1 MKKALA
7 VLSLFLLFSSWVRA
21 QHKRDPLT
29 ESEVD
34 QLRETAQEPDK
45 RLTLMVKFARA
56 RMLAIDQLRS
66 DPKLGQGRGG
76 KIHDLLEDFMNL
88 MDEIDDN
95 VDNYS
100 SKQSDIRKSLK
111 ELVEADTDFQLK
123 LRTLKD
129 AAKNDAKVSDE
140 ARDYEFVLDNTLEA
154 VNQSVDN
161 ARKTL
166 DEQNEEFAKSKKK
179 KK

>member
-1 MKKALA
+1 MKKLFS
-7 VLSLFLLFSSWVRA
+7 VLCLVALFSSLARG

-29 ESEVD
+29 EPEVD

-45 RLTLMVKFARA
+45 RLKLMVKFARA

-66 DPKLGQGRGG
+66 DPKLAQGRGE

-88 MDEIDDN
+88 VDEIDDN

-100 SKQSDIRKSLK
+100 GKQSDIRKSLK
-111 ELVEADTDFQLK
+111 EVVEADTDFQLK

-129 AAKNDAKVSDE
+129 AIKNDPKVGDE
-140 ARDYEFVLDNTLEA
+140 AKDYEFLLDNTLEA

-166 DEQNEEFAKSKKK
+166 DEQNEEFAKKNKKK
-179 KK
+179 

>member
-1 MKKALA
+1 VKKLLSVFCLFVLFPSLA
-7 VLSLFLLFSSWVRA
+7 RA

-29 ESEVD
+29 ELEVD

-45 RLTLMVKFARA
+45 RLRLMVKFARA

-66 DPKLGQGRGG
+66 DPKLAQGRGE
-76 KIHDLLEDFMNL
+76 KVHDLLEDFMNL
-88 MDEIDDN
+88 VDEIDDN

-129 AAKNDAKVSDE
+129 AAKNDPKIADE
-140 ARDYEFVLDNTLEA
+140 TKDYEFVLDNTLEA

-166 DEQNEEFAKSKKK
+166 DEQNEEFAKKKK
-179 KK
+179 K

>member
-1 MKKALA
+1 MKK
-7 VLSLFLLFSSWVRA
+7 LFSFLCLVALFSSFGNA
-21 QHKRDPLT
+21 QQKRDPLT
-29 ESEVD
+29 EPEVD

-45 RLTLMVKFARA
+45 RLKLMVKFARA

-66 DPKLGQGRGG
+66 DPKLAQGRGE

-100 SKQSDIRKSLK
+100 GKQSDIRKSLK
-111 ELVEADTDFQLK
+111 DVVEADTEFQLK

-129 AAKNDAKVSDE
+129 AAKNDPKAADE
-140 ARDYEFVLDNTLEA
+140 AKDYDFVLDNTLEA

-166 DEQNEEFAKSKKK
+166 DEQNEEFAKKNKKK
-179 KK
+179 

>member
-1 MKKALA
+1 MKTLFSILCLLA
-7 VLSLFLLFSSWVRA
+7 LFSSFAPA

-29 ESEVD
+29 EPEVD

-45 RLTLMVKFARA
+45 RLKLMVKFARA

-66 DPKLGQGRGG
+66 DPKLAQGRGE

-88 MDEIDDN
+88 VDEIDDN

-100 SKQSDIRKSLK
+100 GKQSDIRKSLK
-111 ELVEADTDFQLK
+111 DVVEADTEFQLK

-129 AAKNDAKVSDE
+129 AIKDPKVADE
-140 ARDYEFVLDNTLEA
+140 AKDYDFVLDNTLEA

-166 DEQNEEFAKSKKK
+166 DEQNEEFAKKNKKK
-179 KK
+179 

>member
-1 MKKALA
+1 MKK
-7 VLSLFLLFSSWVRA
+7 LFSVVCLFALFASFARA

-29 ESEVD
+29 EPEVD

-45 RLTLMVKFARA
+45 RLKLMVKFARA

-66 DPKLGQGRGG
+66 DPKLAQGRGE
-76 KIHDLLEDFMNL
+76 KIHELLEDFMNL
-88 MDEIDDN
+88 VDEIDDN

-100 SKQSDIRKSLK
+100 GKQSDIRKSLK

-129 AAKNDAKVSDE
+129 AAKSDPKVADE
-140 ARDYEFVLDNTLEA
+140 VKDYEFVLDNTLEA

-166 DEQNEEFAKSKKK
+166 DEQNEEFAKKKK
-179 KK
+179 K

>member
-1 MKKALA
+1 MRKLLSILCAFLFVVSLA
-7 VLSLFLLFSSWVRA
+7 YA

-29 ESEVD
+29 EPEVD

-45 RLTLMVKFARA
+45 RLKLMVKFARS

-66 DPKLGQGRGG
+66 DPKLAQGRGER
-76 KIHDLLEDFMNL
+76 IHDLLEDFMNL

-100 SKQSDIRKSLK
+100 GKQSDIRKSLK
-111 ELVEADTDFQLK
+111 ELVEADNEFQLK
-123 LRTLKD
+123 LRTLRD
-129 AAKNDAKVSDE
+129 AAKNDTKIADE
-140 ARDYEFVLDNTLEA
+140 AKEYEFVLDNTLEA
-154 VNQSVDN
+154 VNQSVDS

-166 DEQNEEFAKSKKK
+166 DDQNEQFSKKK

>member
-1 MKKALA
+1 MKKLLP
-7 VLSLFLLFSSWVRA
+7 VFSLLVLFSPLGTA

-29 ESEVD
+29 EPEVD

-45 RLTLMVKFARA
+45 RLKLMVKFARA

-66 DPKLGQGRGG
+66 DPKLAQGRGE

-129 AAKNDAKVSDE
+129 AAKSDSKVVDE
-140 ARDYEFVLDNTLEA
+140 VKDYEFVLDNTLEA

-166 DEQNEEFAKSKKK
+166 DEQNEEFAKKKK
-179 KK
+179 K

>member
-1 MKKALA
+1 VKKLFS
-7 VLSLFLLFSSWVRA
+7 VLCLVALFSSFAHA
-21 QHKRDPLT
+21 QQKRDPLT
-29 ESEVD
+29 EPEVD

-45 RLTLMVKFARA
+45 RLKLMVKFARA

-66 DPKLGQGRGG
+66 DPKLAQGRGE

-88 MDEIDDN
+88 VDEIDDN

-100 SKQSDIRKSLK
+100 GKQSDIRKSLK
-111 ELVEADTDFQLK
+111 DVVEADTEFQLK

-129 AAKNDAKVSDE
+129 AAKNDPKAADE
-140 ARDYEFVLDNTLEA
+140 AKDYDFVLDNTLEA

-166 DEQNEEFAKSKKK
+166 DEQNEEFAKKNKKK
-179 KK
+179 

>member
-1 MKKALA
+1 VKKLFS
-7 VLSLFLLFSSWVRA
+7 VLCLVALFSSFAQA

-29 ESEVD
+29 EPEVD

-45 RLTLMVKFARA
+45 RLKLMVKFARA

-66 DPKLGQGRGG
+66 DPKLAQGRGE

-88 MDEIDDN
+88 VDEIDDN

-100 SKQSDIRKSLK
+100 GKQSDIRKSLK
-111 ELVEADTDFQLK
+111 DVVEADTEFQLK

-129 AAKNDAKVSDE
+129 AAKNDPKVADE
-140 ARDYEFVLDNTLEA
+140 AKDYDFVLDNTLEA

-166 DEQNEEFAKSKKK
+166 DEQNEEFAKKNKKK
-179 KK
+179 

>member
-1 MKKALA
+1 VKKVMA
-7 VLSLFLLFSSWVRA
+7 VLSLLVLFSSFVRA

-45 RLTLMVKFARA
+45 RLKLMVKFARA

-66 DPKLGQGRGG
+66 DPKLAQGRGE
-76 KIHDLLEDFMNL
+76 KVHDLLEDFMNL

-100 SKQSDIRKSLK
+100 SKQSDVRKSLK

-140 ARDYEFVLDNTLEA
+140 AREYEFVLDNTLEA

-166 DEQNEEFAKSKKK
+166 DEQNEEFAKKKK
-179 KK
+179 K

>member
-1 MKKALA
+1 MKKVMA
-7 VLSLFLLFSSWVRA
+7 VLSLLVLFSSFVCA

-45 RLTLMVKFARA
+45 RLKLMVKFARA

-66 DPKLGQGRGG
+66 DPKLAQGRGE

-129 AAKNDAKVSDE
+129 AAKSDSKVVDE
-140 ARDYEFVLDNTLEA
+140 VKEYEFVLDNTLEA

-166 DEQNEEFAKSKKK
+166 DEQNEEFAKKKK
-179 KK
+179 K

>member
-1 MKKALA
+1 MKRLFS
-7 VLSLFLLFSSWVRA
+7 VLCLFALFSSFAHA
-21 QHKRDPLT
+21 QSKRDPLT
-29 ESEVD
+29 EPEAD

-45 RLTLMVKFARA
+45 RLKLMVKFARA

-66 DPKLGQGRGG
+66 DPKLAQGRGE

-88 MDEIDDN
+88 VDEIDDN

-100 SKQSDIRKSLK
+100 GKESDIRKSLK
-111 ELVEADTDFQLK
+111 DVVEADTEFQLK
-123 LRTLKD
+123 LRTLKESIKD
-129 AAKNDAKVSDE
+129 PKVADE
-140 ARDYEFVLDNTLEA
+140 AKDYDFVLDNTLEA

-166 DEQNEEFAKSKKK
+166 DEQNEEFAKKNKKK
-179 KK
+179 

>member
-1 MKKALA
+1 MKK
-7 VLSLFLLFSSWVRA
+7 LFSVLCLLALFASFAHA
-21 QHKRDPLT
+21 QQKRDPLT
-29 ESEVD
+29 EPEVD

-45 RLTLMVKFARA
+45 RLRLMVKFARA

-66 DPKLGQGRGG
+66 DPKLAQGRGE

-88 MDEIDDN
+88 VDEIDDN

-100 SKQSDIRKSLK
+100 GKQSDIRKSLK
-111 ELVEADTDFQLK
+111 DVVEADTEFQLK

-129 AAKNDAKVSDE
+129 AAKNDPKIADE
-140 ARDYEFVLDNTLEA
+140 VKDYDFVLDNTLEA

-166 DEQNEEFAKSKKK
+166 DEQNEEFAKKNKKK
-179 KK
+179 

>member
-1 MKKALA
+1 VKKL
-7 VLSLFLLFSSWVRA
+7 LSVFCLFVLFSSLARA

-29 ESEVD
+29 ELEVD

-45 RLTLMVKFARA
+45 RLRLMVKFARA

-66 DPKLGQGRGG
+66 DPKLAQGRGE
-76 KIHDLLEDFMNL
+76 KVHDLLEDFMNL
-88 MDEIDDN
+88 VDEIDDN

-129 AAKNDAKVSDE
+129 AAKNNPKMADE
-140 ARDYEFVLDNTLEA
+140 ATDYEFVLDNTLEA

-166 DEQNEEFAKSKKK
+166 DEQNEEFAKKKK
-179 KK
+179 K